1 MAEGAQPLKHI
12 RTAEFVVSNTDV
24 RRLPEPHLP
33 EYALIG
39 RSNVGKSSLINALTG
54 QKKLA
59 KVSVT
64 PGKTQLINHFV
75 INKNSKPWYMVDLP
89 GYGFAKV
96 PVKEKEKW
104 TRFIR
109 TYLKYRE
116 NLMCVLVLLDCRH
129 DAQKVDLEFMEWLG
143 ENGIPFVMVF
153 TKLDKLK
160 KGEWETKFKKYE
172 AKMLEVWEA
181 LPQVFATSSDSG
193 KGLEELLNFVE
204 DTNVHFKPVH

>member
-24 RRLPEPHLP
+24 RRLPDPHLP

-39 RSNVGKSSLINALTG
+39 RANVGKSSLINALTG

-75 INKNSKPWYMVDLP
+75 INKNSNPWYMVDLP

-129 DAQKVDLEFMEWLG
+129 DAQKVDLDFMEWLG

-181 LPQVFATSSDSG
+181 LPKVFATSSDSG
-193 KGLEELLNFVE
+193 KGLEELLDFVE
-204 DTNVHFKPVH
+204 DTNVHFKSIH